1 MADLTG
7 IFKASF
13 NHDGSRVL
21 VRTREGAVG
30 LWNVATGAPVPGDL
44 GTKAEGEASVWSAA
58 ARRVLVDFKAGGA
71 HCLLMGRAGSVLRY
85 DARTWKP
92 AGPAL
97 RQHDDIAGPSVEVSP
112 NGKWLLSWGSDR
124 SLRLLD
130 AATGAVRG
138 SHSSG
143 AAIAQVVTDA
153 AGGCV
158 LFDNTAFLLQ
168 NHHAFYV
175 VKMDFADHPFA
186 PFPGSRATQRSL
198 ARRHPVAQ
206 LPVFTSTM
214 SCGALS
220 RWAAGLTRM

>member
-1 MADLTG
+1 M
-7 IFKASF
+7 
-13 NHDGSRVL
+13 L

-44 GTKAEGEASVWSAA
+44 GTKAEGEVSVWSAA
-58 ARRVLVDFKAGGA
+58 ARRVLVGFKAGGA

-92 AGPAL
+92 GGPAL
-97 RQHDDIAGPSVEVSP
+97 RQHDDIEGPSVEVSP

-175 VKMDFADHPFA
+175 VKMDFADFRITHSRR
-186 PFPGSRATQRSL
+186 FPEAVQR
-198 ARRHPVAQ
+198 R
-206 LPVFTSTM
+206 
-214 SCGALS
+214 ALS
-220 RWAAGLTRM
+220 PDGTRLLSSRSSPRRCRAGRFRAGRRG